1 MKTVQSA
8 ILFKAF
14 DPDNNKTVEAEDI
27 VRILASVNFDDMILE
42 EMDEEERKAVTMD
55 AETAHAIALTILRD
69 QVINGQDPSVL
80 SSRPYMR
87 DGYSFTD
94 FMGTQVSGAHRPAA
108 HHPPSSAP
116 LNIALSFA
124 PRRPRVH

>member
-14 DPDNNKTVEAEDI
+14 DPDNNTTVEAEDI
-27 VRILASVNFDDMILE
+27 VRILASVNFDDMIPRRGRGE
-42 EMDEEERKAVTMD
+42 KAVWMTP
-55 AETAHAIALTILRD
+55 ETAAIALTILRD
-69 QVINGQDPSVL
+69 QASTGRTPVFPAV
-80 SSRPYMR
+80 PMR
-87 DGYSFTD
+87 DGHHSPT
-94 FMGTQVSGAHRPAA
+94 MGTQVSGAHRPAA

-124 PRRPRVH
+124 LGALGPL